1 MAHGYA
7 SYSNPYS
14 NKESLSGFIAGKI
27 GSAAKMAASERKARD
42 EEIKSLQ
49 EKEELSDEEQERLDF
64 LTNQQGGRKGSFF
77 GKALVSEFG
86 GDRARRLKG
95 TFSKDPSAA
104 NDPALSKEQR
114 FSAVLDRAK
123 PAEDPIQ
130 PETPFQPTIPGLE
143 GAAGEEKTPSILQKA
158 FASIA
163 KSYDSIADRVSS
175 LASEEKKSVT
185 NDSDNNKFLSN
196 ITSGLQ
202 AIKEYFNKDNDLKE
216 TENNI
221 EVQQLEL
228 AIDRREDAE
237 MDAKQASME
246 MGSDLSG
253 VSAVE
258 GEPGNE
264 VKKGGGPLGFIKDL
278 GGKLMNMMG
287 NKGAAGKTQYSNP
300 IGPQP
305 MNSPTPWAARGAG
318 EMGNSQGFVPR
329 MPSAPVQ
336 PMSKGGIIPK
346 TKPTKLAAGGI
357 VDNPTTTKLN
367 PGDSVVPLN
376 RNNAM
381 GKMFKA
387 AGEGSAGKDITDPM
401 SKVMQ
406 LPSQVGGGLMLS
418 LLADV
423 MNKLGGLGN
432 LLKPVLSPIA
442 GPLAG
447 VFGLPPTIINAM
459 FGGAAQAA
467 TFDPAKYFDGESES
481 ETGGTTGPDGTPT
494 TTPPGMGGADLG
506 ASMRAGETIQAQ
518 GANDPGGFIQGGSGL
533 GSEGGQNTSGGYAT
547 HYHLSPPSNDA
558 AGWAQAR
565 AVAKTSAQ
573 MMLNRGS
580 KIYFGNSKQWA
591 NPANLDAQIA
601 AEQQAHTQPGRT
613 QGGIDMQEQGPGGNM
628 RLKFPLK
635 VTNVTNDINGGSGR
649 TARIIGTN
657 VRLAH
662 GAAGSANS
670 VESAAMPQVAN
681 QPPVTLP
688 GTDPR
693 QPTAANPLL
702 TPQAGPQG
710 TSQNPFVTL
719 MLQQAA
725 AQRQQQQKLDL
736 SSRSMYSVTN
746 PTGIGNLYQWSY

>member
-27 GSAAKMAASERKARD
+27 GSAAKMAASERKSRD

-49 EKEELSDEEQERLDF
+49 AKEELSDEEQERLDF

-77 GKALVSEFG
+77 GKALMSEFG

-95 TFSKDPSAA
+95 TFSKDPAA
-104 NDPALSKEQR
+104 SNDPALTKEQR
-114 FSAVLDRAK
+114 FSAVLDRAR
-123 PAEDPIQ
+123 PAEPPVQ

-143 GAAGEEKTPSILQKA
+143 GATGEENTPSILQKA
-158 FASIA
+158 FANIA

-175 LASEEKKSVT
+175 LASEEKKSVS
-185 NDSDNNKFLSN
+185 NDSNNNKFLSN

-202 AIKEYFNKDNDLKE
+202 AIKEYFNKDNGLKE

-221 EVQQLEL
+221 ETQQLEL
-228 AIDRREDAE
+228 ALDRREDAQ
-237 MDAKQASME
+237 MDAKQTSLE
-246 MGSDLSG
+246 KGDDLSG
-253 VSAVE
+253 VSAVK

-264 VKKGGGPLGFIKDL
+264 AVKGGGPLGFIQNL
-278 GGKLMNMMG
+278 GGKLMNMFG
-287 NKGAAGKTQYSNP
+287 KGKGGGKTQYSNP

-305 MNSPTPWAARGAG
+305 MNSKTPWASAGRG
-318 EMGNSQGFVPR
+318 EMGNAQGFVPR
-329 MPSAPVQ
+329 MASAPT
-336 PMSKGGIIPK
+336 P
-346 TKPTKLAAGGI
+346 PTKLAEGGI
-357 VDNPTTTKLN
+357 VDNPTKTKLN
-367 PGDSVVPLN
+367 PGDSVIPLN
-376 RNNAM
+376 RNNSM

-401 SKVMQ
+401 AKVMQ
-406 LPSQVGGGLMLS
+406 LPAQVGGGLMLG
-418 LLADV
+418 LLSDV
-423 MNKLGGLGN
+423 MNKLGGIGN
-432 LLKPVLSPIA
+432 MLKPALMPIA

-447 VFGLPPTIINAM
+447 AFGLPVTIVNSL
-459 FGGAAQAA
+459 FGGEAKAA
-467 TFDPAKYFDGESES
+467 TFDPTKFFDGESES
-481 ETGGTTGPDGTPT
+481 ETGAPSGGT
-494 TTPPGMGGADLG
+494 TTPTPTGGADLG

-518 GANDPGGFIQGGSGL
+518 GANDPGGFIQGGSGN
-533 GSEGGQNTSGGYAT
+533 GSEGGQNTSSGYAT
-547 HYHLSPPSNDA
+547 HYHLSPPSNDP
-558 AGWAQAR
+558 AGWAEAR

-613 QGGIDMQEQGPGGNM
+613 QGGIDMQEQGPDGNM

-635 VTNVTNDINGGSGR
+635 VTNVTNDISGGSGR

-725 AQRQQQQKLDL
+725 ANNQQQQRSDL
-736 SSRSMYSVTN
+736 SSKSIYSVLN
-746 PTGIGNLYQWSY
+746 PTGISNLYQWSY